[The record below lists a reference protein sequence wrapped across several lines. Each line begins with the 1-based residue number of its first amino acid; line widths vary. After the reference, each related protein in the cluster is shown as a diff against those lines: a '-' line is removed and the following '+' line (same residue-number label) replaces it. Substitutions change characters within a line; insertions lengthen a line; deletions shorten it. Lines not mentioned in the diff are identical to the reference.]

1 MNSLQTSSHLFMA
14 WLSGPGTVPIGTS
27 ANPVTWCKLKP
38 VGLLRLHIVVV
49 IVEPQF
55 VNGVMSRTVISC
67 KWWRR
72 CWFCLWQ
79 QLLRKGREKPLQEQ
93 EEITSAMC
101 SEESVKEIV
110 IFDYMFTERNKDLQ
124 AFCFSASCECAFYCI
139 YFIKNIN
146 SLFYFPLSLLIGQ
159 LLVTSSWETV

>member
-1 MNSLQTSSHLFMA
+1 MRTFLISLVMNSLQTSSHLFMA

-38 VGLLRLHIVVV
+38 VGPLRLHIVVV
-49 IVEPQF
+49 IVEPHF
-55 VNGVMSRTVISC
+55 VNGVMSSTVISY

-93 EEITSAMC
+93 EEITKAMF
-101 SEESVKEIV
+101 SEASVKESWLPLTICSLKETKICRLFV
-110 IFDYMFTERNKDLQ
+110 
-124 AFCFSASCECAFYCI
+124 FSDSCVCAFYHI
-139 YFIKNIN
+139 SFIKNIM
-146 SLFYFPLSLLIGQ
+146 SLFPLRFLF
-159 LLVTSSWETV
+159 